1 MECNFCENTFSTKG
15 NLVAHQKKS
24 KYCLTLQNKN
34 PDKVYKCKYCE
45 KEFTLKY
52 SYADHIKIHESN
64 PLFVMYYETIE
75 EQKKTI
81 EKLQDNVSFL
91 TRHISEL
98 KNQVEYHKKQNTKL
112 ISDHGNEIRHY
123 QVQHRK
129 MLSTISN
136 MNKVSCKTV
145 QQICPEEEEEICND
159 NCLKNSNEVE
169 DEEIENSMK
178 MKNKEVERVINEM
191 NVFYDS
197 LDTMF
202 KVGIDLSEYEHEDC
216 LYISIFK
223 PTEEYVR
230 QNMGNVDFG
239 NRVFFKFGVSGG
251 ILSRNDSHTQDQ
263 LLIDNIIIKVFG
275 YRNFQGR
282 RLGEKR
288 LKEVLRHMKLKINY
302 YTKIEIFLSSV
313 EKFHDVIERMTEH
326 NNMMN
331 KSFDEK
337 YLQILRKNI

>member
-1 MECNFCENTFSTKG
+1 
-15 NLVAHQKKS
+15 
-24 KYCLTLQNKN
+24 
-34 PDKVYKCKYCE
+34 
-45 KEFTLKY
+45 
-52 SYADHIKIHESN
+52 
-64 PLFVMYYETIE
+64 
-75 EQKKTI
+75 
-81 EKLQDNVSFL
+81 
-91 TRHISEL
+91 
-98 KNQVEYHKKQNTKL
+98 
-112 ISDHGNEIRHY
+112 
-123 QVQHRK
+123 
-129 MLSTISN
+129 
-136 MNKVSCKTV
+136 
-145 QQICPEEEEEICND
+145 
-159 NCLKNSNEVE
+159 
-169 DEEIENSMK
+169 
-178 MKNKEVERVINEM
+178 
-191 NVFYDS
+191 
-197 LDTMF
+197 MF